1 MLQPVTSEQTRSSA
15 SSEVL
20 MDVFEP
26 SNGPI
31 QPHQITT
38 RQEHG
43 GARAKTTKNKE
54 NKNKNS
60 VLKRSVVNESGCNEG
75 RLRRSQSPSKTNWEP
90 ELRFKQYRNEDDET
104 SSSLTNKKVVNQSK
118 QKKQNIN
125 RNAAMS
131 QYQTVASTALRDSDS
146 LLSFA
151 SIPLPAGLD
160 PVSNPRNIDHFYI
173 KNSSNGQQNRDI
185 EDDIETDF
193 YSVHHVGKDS
203 NKAQNSS
210 PKVLE
215 TSSIQHIHNDLWEG
229 KNKERDKGNK
239 NVTHIILDQSRN
251 NAVHVIQNDLDIES
265 VPQDSNRTLLKLP
278 NNLSLPRP
286 SSDPRLESHS
296 IVVPYEHNN
305 TGDNSLQMSRVS
317 ASAGSSPQSVVS
329 TISFTTSPTS
339 TLTNSLMQDSL
350 NFSDSLPSNLSS
362 NVLFGD
368 GVSNDYLFAQ
378 KLQQQYDRE
387 HELLQRQRQYD
398 IPPNN
403 RRYVIPGEEH
413 FNLHTPQVTSQN
425 NDEECL
431 NTTDFTTA
439 VEFQTLNDSLTTN
452 ITPVYD
458 PGDDEIPVHTG
469 ESFYIP
475 LENPPEH
482 QTETEGNG
490 DESAR
495 PSCSEIVISHEVEN
509 VESHPESVASRDPIV
524 VRLGKLKKIV
534 YYVIRLY
541 RISM

>member
-1 MLQPVTSEQTRSSA
+1 
-15 SSEVL
+15 

-26 SNGPI
+26 SNGPV
-31 QPHQITT
+31 QPQNAT

-54 NKNKNS
+54 NKNKNT

-75 RLRRSQSPSKTNWEP
+75 RLRHSQSPSKTGWEP
-90 ELRFKQYRNEDDET
+90 ELRLKQYRNEDDET
-104 SSSLTNKKVVNQSK
+104 GSSLTNKKVLNQSK

-131 QYQTVASTALRDSDS
+131 QYQTVPSTALKDTDSDS
-146 LLSFA
+146 LLSYA

-160 PVSNPRNIDHFYI
+160 PVSNPRNIDHIYI
-173 KNSSNGQQNRDI
+173 KNSSSGQQDRDI
-185 EDDIETDF
+185 VDDIETDF
-193 YSVHHVGKDS
+193 YSVHHVGKDT
-203 NKAQNSS
+203 NKAQNTS

-215 TSSIQHIHNDLWEG
+215 TSNIQHIHNDLWEG
-229 KNKERDKGNK
+229 KNKERDKANK
-239 NVTHIILDQSRN
+239 NVTRIVLDQSRN
-251 NAVHVIQNDLDIES
+251 KAVHVIQNDLDIES

-286 SSDPRLESHS
+286 SSDSRLESRS
-296 IVVPYEHNN
+296 IVVPYEHHDMGENR
-305 TGDNSLQMSRVS
+305 LQMSRVS

-339 TLTNSLMQDSL
+339 TLTNSL
-350 NFSDSLPSNLSS
+350 NFSDSLPSDLTS

-368 GVSNDYLFAQ
+368 GVSNDYLYAQ
-378 KLQQQYDRE
+378 KLQRKYDQE

-398 IPPNN
+398 IPPDS
-403 RRYVIPGEEH
+403 RRYVIPAEEH

-439 VEFQTLNDSLTTN
+439 VEFQTLNDSLTTD

-458 PGDDEIPVHTG
+458 PGEDEIPVHTG

-475 LENPPEH
+475 YENSAEH
-482 QTETEGNG
+482 QAETESNG

-495 PSCSEIVISHEVEN
+495 PRCSDIVIPHEVEIS
-509 VESHPESVASRDPIV
+509 ESRQESVASRDPIIIG
-524 VRLGKLKKIV
+524 LGNLKKIS
-534 YYVIRLY
+534 LFK
-541 RISM
+541 M